1 VGFSHFLL
9 LLLLHSDKTP
19 GTWLWTERSC
29 KRPRGLALK
38 EWGSRPACF
47 QPIFPIFSDLSFLS
61 LPAPH
66 PLWVCLDCIL
76 GMLLWSIADV
86 QGLPKWQLDGNTVVC
101 AVIPLDA
108 FPKVF
113 CASCIHFFKK

>member
-1 VGFSHFLL
+1 MKPQTCLVHVMGQHEVL
-9 LLLLHSDKTP
+9 
-19 GTWLWTERSC
+19 GCRSC
-29 KRPRGLALK
+29 
-38 EWGSRPACF
+38 
-47 QPIFPIFSDLSFLS
+47 LS
-61 LPAPH
+61 LSSLLELSGPKEEQ
-66 PLWVCLDCIL
+66 VCLDCIL